1 MTLGDP
7 DSQFPFER
15 LWTAVVDRI
24 SVIFPL
30 FIIRQPER
38 LTIMDYRPTLTMFLT
53 AVGVLILGVSFVL
66 LFFGMDIA
74 ILSGLWTI
82 AVPFIVLGFLLF
94 RGTIREV
101 YCFDKSTDT
110 YTFVRQFIHR
120 KEVIEGALSQFT
132 SAYVKTE
139 RQEDSETYYVILK
152 QEGMFLTGVNEQTL
166 REEVP
171 VFNSFDKEALIANA
185 ISGYLYPNR
194 SRRP

>member
-7 DSQFPFER
+7 DSYSPFER
-15 LWTAVVDRI
+15 LWEAVVDRF

-38 LTIMDYRPTLTMFLT
+38 LIIQDYRPTLTMFLT

-66 LFFGMDIA
+66 LFFGADIA

-82 AVPFIVLGFLLF
+82 AVPFVVLGFLLF
-94 RGTIREV
+94 KGTIREV

-120 KEVIEGALSQFT
+120 KEVIEGALSQFK
-132 SAYVKTE
+132 SVYVKTE
-139 RQEDSETYYVILK
+139 TNEDSETYYVILK

-185 ISGYLYPNR
+185 ISGYLYP
-194 SRRP
+194 SR

>member
-7 DSQFPFER
+7 DSYSPFER
-15 LWTAVVDRI
+15 LWEAVVDRI

-38 LTIMDYRPTLTMFLT
+38 LIIQDYRPTLTMFLT

-66 LFFGMDIA
+66 LFFGADIA

-94 RGTIREV
+94 KGTIREV

-120 KEVIEGALSQFT
+120 KEVIEGALSQFK
-132 SAYVKTE
+132 SVYVKTE
-139 RQEDSETYYVILK
+139 TNEDSETYYVILK

-185 ISGYLYPNR
+185 ISGYLYP
-194 SRRP
+194 SR

>member
-1 MTLGDP
+1 
-7 DSQFPFER
+7 
-15 LWTAVVDRI
+15 
-24 SVIFPL
+24 
-30 FIIRQPER
+30 
-38 LTIMDYRPTLTMFLT
+38 MFLT

-66 LFFGMDIA
+66 LFFGADIA

-94 RGTIREV
+94 KGTIREV

-120 KEVIEGALSQFT
+120 KEVIEGALSQFK
-132 SAYVKTE
+132 SVYVKTE
-139 RQEDSETYYVILK
+139 TNEDSETYYVILK

-185 ISGYLYPNR
+185 ISGYLYP
-194 SRRP
+194 SR